1 MFKTNYTLIEN
12 ISNEFN
18 IDKNEIN
25 LIIKELFDKISLSI
39 INGNKFYMDKLGVIS
54 TDEDKNIFFSNED
67 ESFDESLESIDVK
80 SKELKNI
87 FLEKSIYKSIF
98 KNIKDISKNEH
109 VYIENFGTFYYNS
122 NIIFEPDTYLENKVK
137 NTKNNEIA
145 EDILDELDNKILNKR
160 IENINNDETLEEVID
175 EENNSIDDNIIE
187 NIWKNKTYNSIDLNT
202 MIKNLNEN
210 EEKTE
215 DNENTVIMEEEKNQ
229 EEKIDYPEMKEYSK
243 EELLDI
249 NNFDEDYLNKDDSI
263 ENDNK
268 ENKIEN
274 NKKEEKEEKT
284 NYPEMKEYSKEELL
298 DINNFDKDYLL
309 ENDKDMKDNE
319 NVIEVMEIKE
329 KSKKE
334 ENNYPEMKEYS
345 KEELL
350 DINNFD
356 KNDLNDLNEK
366 NIIKN
371 TISNKNIEKE
381 LLNIKNTKE
390 LDNKKMKKRKEN
402 FELFKSILKVAFI
415 IIFILIVGVFISIYY
430 GSNRTVASNNVE
442 NQKLYDVVNTF
453 FNSMNAASLSYITS
467 KDMYYWDIAKYL
479 YGDATYWPLLYSYN
493 NDKYKIN
500 NVIKKGSSISYR
512 NIPDFY
518 SYKEIKNLD
527 NTLSKS
533 YMLLYPILINDRK
546 LKHALWALKL
556 SAYYDLNVFKNN
568 ADMIPENTYNN
579 IVKESSS
586 IKITYDEFIRYG
598 QLNEN
603 ILLSFIDIIKE
614 KLGILK

>member
-25 LIIKELFDKISLSI
+25 IIIKELFDKITLSI

-54 TDEDKNIFFSNED
+54 ADEDKKIFFSNED

-80 SKELKNI
+80 SKDIKDI
-87 FLEKSIYKSIF
+87 FLEKSIFKSIF
-98 KNIKDISKNEH
+98 KNIKDISKSEH

-122 NIIFEPDTYLENKVK
+122 NIIFDPDTYLKNKVK
-137 NTKNNEIA
+137 NTENNEIT

-160 IENINNDETLEEVID
+160 IENINNDEILEEVID
-175 EENNSIDDNIIE
+175 EENNSIDDNIIG

-202 MIKNLNEN
+202 MIKKLNEN
-210 EEKTE
+210 EKTE
-215 DNENTVIMEEEKNQ
+215 DSENTVIIEEEKNKK

-249 NNFDEDYLNKDDSI
+249 NNFDEDYLN
-263 ENDNK
+263 ENTEKNIKGK
-268 ENKIEN
+268 EMESHKETEKSEEK
-274 NKKEEKEEKT
+274 NKKEEKI
-284 NYPEMKEYSKEELL
+284 NYPEMKEYSEEELL
-298 DINNFDKDYLL
+298 DINNFD
-309 ENDKDMKDNE
+309 
-319 NVIEVMEIKE
+319 E
-329 KSKKE
+329 K
-334 ENNYPEMKEYS
+334 Y
-345 KEELL
+345 
-350 DINNFD
+350 I
-356 KNDLNDLNEK
+356 NDLKE
-366 NIIKN
+366 N
-371 TISNKNIEKE
+371 TTANKNIEKE

-390 LDNKKMKKRKEN
+390 LDNKKMNKRKESS
-402 FELFKSILKVAFI
+402 ELFKGILKVALI
-415 IIFILIVGVFISIYY
+415 IIFILIIGIFVSIYY
-430 GSNRTVASNNVE
+430 GSNKIVASNNIE

-493 NDKYKIN
+493 NDKYKIS

-586 IKITYDEFIRYG
+586 IKITYDEFIKYG

>member
-25 LIIKELFDKISLSI
+25 LIIKELFDKITSSI

-54 TDEDKNIFFSNED
+54 ADEDKKIFFSNED

-80 SKELKNI
+80 STDIKDI
-87 FLEKSIYKSIF
+87 FLEKSIFKSIF
-98 KNIKDISKNEH
+98 KNIKDISKSEH

-122 NIIFEPDTYLENKVK
+122 NIVFDPDTYLKNKVK
-137 NTKNNEIA
+137 NNEVT
-145 EDILDELDNKILNKR
+145 EDILEELDNKILSKR

-175 EENNSIDDNIIE
+175 EENNSIDDNIIG
-187 NIWKNKTYNSIDLNT
+187 NIWKNKAYNSIDLNT
-202 MIKNLNEN
+202 MIENLNEK
-210 EEKTE
+210 EEKTYN
-215 DNENTVIMEEEKNQ
+215 NESNTIIEEVIMEKDEKENN
-229 EEKIDYPEMKEYSK
+229 YPEMKEYSK

-249 NNFDEDYLNKDDSI
+249 NNFDEDYLN
-263 ENDNK
+263 ENTEENIKENKTEDNK
-268 ENKIEN
+268 ETAKSEEN
-274 NKKEEKEEKT
+274 NKKE
-284 NYPEMKEYSKEELL
+284 Y
-298 DINNFDKDYLL
+298 
-309 ENDKDMKDNE
+309 
-319 NVIEVMEIKE
+319 
-329 KSKKE
+329 
-334 ENNYPEMKEYS
+334 NYPEMKEYS

-356 KNDLNDLNEK
+356 KNDINDLKENS
-366 NIIKN
+366 IIEN
-371 TISNKNIEKE
+371 NISNQNIEKE

-390 LDNKKMKKRKEN
+390 LDNKKMNKRKES
-402 FELFKSILKVAFI
+402 FELFKGILKVALI
-415 IIFILIVGVFISIYY
+415 IIFILIIGIFVSIYY
-430 GSNRTVASNNVE
+430 GSNKIVASNNIE

-493 NDKYKIN
+493 NDKYKIS

-586 IKITYDEFIRYG
+586 IKITYDEFIKYG

>member
-25 LIIKELFDKISLSI
+25 LIIKELFDKITSSI

-54 TDEDKNIFFSNED
+54 ADEDKKIFFSNED

-80 SKELKNI
+80 STDIKDI
-87 FLEKSIYKSIF
+87 FLEKSIFKSIF
-98 KNIKDISKNEH
+98 KNIKDISKSEH

-122 NIIFEPDTYLENKVK
+122 NIIFDPDTYLKNKVK
-137 NTKNNEIA
+137 NNEVT
-145 EDILDELDNKILNKR
+145 EDILEELDNKILSKR
-160 IENINNDETLEEVID
+160 MENINNDETLEEVID
-175 EENNSIDDNIIE
+175 EENNSIDDNIIG
-187 NIWKNKTYNSIDLNT
+187 NIWKNKAYNSIDLNT
-202 MIKNLNEN
+202 MIENLNEK
-210 EEKTE
+210 EEKTYN
-215 DNENTVIMEEEKNQ
+215 NESNTIIEEVIMEKDEKENN
-229 EEKIDYPEMKEYSK
+229 YPEMKEYSK

-249 NNFDEDYLNKDDSI
+249 NNFDEDYLN
-263 ENDNK
+263 ENTEENIKENKTEDNK
-268 ENKIEN
+268 ETAKSEEN
-274 NKKEEKEEKT
+274 NKKE
-284 NYPEMKEYSKEELL
+284 Y
-298 DINNFDKDYLL
+298 
-309 ENDKDMKDNE
+309 
-319 NVIEVMEIKE
+319 
-329 KSKKE
+329 
-334 ENNYPEMKEYS
+334 NYPEMKEYS

-356 KNDLNDLNEK
+356 KNDINDLKENS
-366 NIIKN
+366 IIEN
-371 TISNKNIEKE
+371 NISNQNIEKE

-390 LDNKKMKKRKEN
+390 LDNKKMNKRKES
-402 FELFKSILKVAFI
+402 FELFKGILKVALI
-415 IIFILIVGVFISIYY
+415 IIFILIIGIIVSIYY
-430 GSNRTVASNNVE
+430 GSNKIVASNNIE

-493 NDKYKIN
+493 NDKYKIS

-533 YMLLYPILINDRK
+533 YMLLYPILTNDRK

-586 IKITYDEFIRYG
+586 IKITYDEFIKYG

>member
-25 LIIKELFDKISLSI
+25 LIIKELFDKITLSI

-54 TDEDKNIFFSNED
+54 ADEDKKIFFSNED

-80 SKELKNI
+80 STDIKDI
-87 FLEKSIYKSIF
+87 FLEKSIFKSIF
-98 KNIKDISKNEH
+98 KNIRDISKSEH

-122 NIIFEPDTYLENKVK
+122 NIIFDPDTYLKNKVK
-137 NTKNNEIA
+137 NNEVT
-145 EDILDELDNKILNKR
+145 EDILEELDNKILSKR
-160 IENINNDETLEEVID
+160 MENINNDETLEEVID
-175 EENNSIDDNIIE
+175 EENNSIDDNIIG
-187 NIWKNKTYNSIDLNT
+187 NIWKNKAYNSIDLNT
-202 MIKNLNEN
+202 MIENLNEK
-210 EEKTE
+210 EEKT
-215 DNENTVIMEEEKNQ
+215 DNNKSNTIIEEVIMEKDEKENN
-229 EEKIDYPEMKEYSK
+229 YPEMKEYSK

-249 NNFDEDYLNKDDSI
+249 NNFDEDYLN
-263 ENDNK
+263 ENTEENIKENKTEDNK
-268 ENKIEN
+268 ETAKSEEN
-274 NKKEEKEEKT
+274 NKKE
-284 NYPEMKEYSKEELL
+284 Y
-298 DINNFDKDYLL
+298 
-309 ENDKDMKDNE
+309 
-319 NVIEVMEIKE
+319 
-329 KSKKE
+329 
-334 ENNYPEMKEYS
+334 NYPEMKEYS

-356 KNDLNDLNEK
+356 KNDINDLKENS
-366 NIIKN
+366 IIEN
-371 TISNKNIEKE
+371 NISNQNIEKE

-390 LDNKKMKKRKEN
+390 LDNKKMNKRKES
-402 FELFKSILKVAFI
+402 FELFKGILKVALI
-415 IIFILIVGVFISIYY
+415 IIFILIIGIFVSIYY
-430 GSNRTVASNNVE
+430 GSNKIIASNNIE

-493 NDKYKIN
+493 NDKYKIS

-586 IKITYDEFIRYG
+586 IKITYDEFIKYG

>member
-25 LIIKELFDKISLSI
+25 LIIKELFDKITSSI

-54 TDEDKNIFFSNED
+54 ADEDKKIFFSNED

-80 SKELKNI
+80 STDIKDI
-87 FLEKSIYKSIF
+87 FLEKSIFKSIF
-98 KNIKDISKNEH
+98 KNIKDISKSEH

-122 NIIFEPDTYLENKVK
+122 NIIFDPDTYLKNKVK
-137 NTKNNEIA
+137 NNEVT
-145 EDILDELDNKILNKR
+145 EDILEELDNKILSKR
-160 IENINNDETLEEVID
+160 MENINNDETLEEVID
-175 EENNSIDDNIIE
+175 EENNSIDDNIIG
-187 NIWKNKTYNSIDLNT
+187 NIWKNKAYNSIDLNT
-202 MIKNLNEN
+202 MIENLNEK
-210 EEKTE
+210 EEKTYN
-215 DNENTVIMEEEKNQ
+215 NESNTIIEEVIMEKDEKENN
-229 EEKIDYPEMKEYSK
+229 YPEMKEYSK

-249 NNFDEDYLNKDDSI
+249 NNFDEDYLN
-263 ENDNK
+263 ENTEENIKENKTEDNK
-268 ENKIEN
+268 EIAKSEEN
-274 NKKEEKEEKT
+274 NKKE
-284 NYPEMKEYSKEELL
+284 Y
-298 DINNFDKDYLL
+298 
-309 ENDKDMKDNE
+309 
-319 NVIEVMEIKE
+319 
-329 KSKKE
+329 
-334 ENNYPEMKEYS
+334 NYPEMKEYS

-356 KNDLNDLNEK
+356 KNDINDLKENS
-366 NIIKN
+366 IIEN
-371 TISNKNIEKE
+371 NISNQNIEKE

-390 LDNKKMKKRKEN
+390 LDNKKMNKRKES
-402 FELFKSILKVAFI
+402 FELFKGILKVALI
-415 IIFILIVGVFISIYY
+415 IIFILIIGIIVSIYY
-430 GSNRTVASNNVE
+430 GSNKIVASNNIE

-493 NDKYKIN
+493 NDKYKIS

-586 IKITYDEFIRYG
+586 IKITYDEFIKYG

>member
-25 LIIKELFDKISLSI
+25 IIIKELFDKITLSI

-54 TDEDKNIFFSNED
+54 ADEDKKIFFSNED

-80 SKELKNI
+80 SKDIKDI
-87 FLEKSIYKSIF
+87 FLEKSIFKSIF
-98 KNIKDISKNEH
+98 KNIKDISKSEH

-122 NIIFEPDTYLENKVK
+122 NIIFDPDTYLKNKVK
-137 NTKNNEIA
+137 NTENNEIT

-160 IENINNDETLEEVID
+160 IENINNDEILEEVID
-175 EENNSIDDNIIE
+175 EENNSIDDNIIG

-202 MIKNLNEN
+202 MIKKLNEN
-210 EEKTE
+210 EKTE
-215 DNENTVIMEEEKNQ
+215 DSENTVIIEEEKNKK

-249 NNFDEDYLNKDDSI
+249 NNFDEDYLN
-263 ENDNK
+263 ENTEKNIKGK
-268 ENKIEN
+268 EMESHKETEKSEEK
-274 NKKEEKEEKT
+274 NKKEEKI

-298 DINNFDKDYLL
+298 DINNFD
-309 ENDKDMKDNE
+309 
-319 NVIEVMEIKE
+319 E
-329 KSKKE
+329 K
-334 ENNYPEMKEYS
+334 Y
-345 KEELL
+345 
-350 DINNFD
+350 I
-356 KNDLNDLNEK
+356 NDLKE
-366 NIIKN
+366 N
-371 TISNKNIEKE
+371 TTANKNIEKE

-390 LDNKKMKKRKEN
+390 LDNKKMNKRKESS
-402 FELFKSILKVAFI
+402 ELFKGILKVALI
-415 IIFILIVGVFISIYY
+415 IIFILIIGIFVSIYY
-430 GSNRTVASNNVE
+430 GSNKIVASNNIE

-493 NDKYKIN
+493 NDKYKIS

-586 IKITYDEFIRYG
+586 IKITYDEFIKYG

>member
-25 LIIKELFDKISLSI
+25 IIIKELFDKITLSI

-54 TDEDKNIFFSNED
+54 ADEDKKIFFSNED

-80 SKELKNI
+80 SKDIKDI
-87 FLEKSIYKSIF
+87 FLEKSIFKSIF
-98 KNIKDISKNEH
+98 KNIKDISKSEH

-122 NIIFEPDTYLENKVK
+122 NIIFDPDTYLKNKVK
-137 NTKNNEIA
+137 NTENNEIT

-160 IENINNDETLEEVID
+160 IENINNDEILEEVID
-175 EENNSIDDNIIE
+175 EENNSIDDNIIG

-202 MIKNLNEN
+202 MIKKLNEN
-210 EEKTE
+210 EKTE
-215 DNENTVIMEEEKNQ
+215 DSENTVIIEEEKNKK
-229 EEKIDYPEMKEYSK
+229 EEKINYPEMKEYSK

-249 NNFDEDYLNKDDSI
+249 NNFDEDYLN
-263 ENDNK
+263 ENAEKNIKGK
-268 ENKIEN
+268 EMESHKETEKSEEK
-274 NKKEEKEEKT
+274 NKKEEKI
-284 NYPEMKEYSKEELL
+284 NYPEMKEYSEEELL
-298 DINNFDKDYLL
+298 DINNFD
-309 ENDKDMKDNE
+309 
-319 NVIEVMEIKE
+319 E
-329 KSKKE
+329 K
-334 ENNYPEMKEYS
+334 Y
-345 KEELL
+345 
-350 DINNFD
+350 I
-356 KNDLNDLNEK
+356 NDLKE
-366 NIIKN
+366 N
-371 TISNKNIEKE
+371 TTANKNIEKE

-390 LDNKKMKKRKEN
+390 LDNKKMNKRKESS
-402 FELFKSILKVAFI
+402 ELFKGILKVALI
-415 IIFILIVGVFISIYY
+415 IIFILIIGIFVSIYY
-430 GSNRTVASNNVE
+430 GSNKIVASNNIE

-493 NDKYKIN
+493 NDKYKIS

-586 IKITYDEFIRYG
+586 IKITYDEFIKYG

>member
-25 LIIKELFDKISLSI
+25 IIIKELFDKITLSI

-54 TDEDKNIFFSNED
+54 ADEDKKIFFSNED

-80 SKELKNI
+80 SKDIKDI
-87 FLEKSIYKSIF
+87 FLEKSIFKSIF
-98 KNIKDISKNEH
+98 KNIKDISKSEH

-122 NIIFEPDTYLENKVK
+122 NIIFDPDTYLKNKVK
-137 NTKNNEIA
+137 NTENNEIT

-160 IENINNDETLEEVID
+160 IENINNDEILEEVID
-175 EENNSIDDNIIE
+175 EENNSIDDNIIG

-202 MIKNLNEN
+202 MIKKLNEN
-210 EEKTE
+210 EKTE
-215 DNENTVIMEEEKNQ
+215 DSENTVIIEEEKNKK

-249 NNFDEDYLNKDDSI
+249 NNFDEDYLN
-263 ENDNK
+263 ENAEKNIKGK
-268 ENKIEN
+268 EMESHKETEKSEEK
-274 NKKEEKEEKT
+274 NKKEEKI
-284 NYPEMKEYSKEELL
+284 NYPEMKEYSEEELL
-298 DINNFDKDYLL
+298 DINNFD
-309 ENDKDMKDNE
+309 
-319 NVIEVMEIKE
+319 E
-329 KSKKE
+329 K
-334 ENNYPEMKEYS
+334 Y
-345 KEELL
+345 
-350 DINNFD
+350 I
-356 KNDLNDLNEK
+356 NDLKE
-366 NIIKN
+366 N
-371 TISNKNIEKE
+371 TTANKNIEKE

-390 LDNKKMKKRKEN
+390 LDNKKMNKRKESS
-402 FELFKSILKVAFI
+402 ELFKGILKVALI
-415 IIFILIVGVFISIYY
+415 IIFILIIGIFVSIYY
-430 GSNRTVASNNVE
+430 GSNKIVASNNIE

-493 NDKYKIN
+493 NDKYKIS

-586 IKITYDEFIRYG
+586 IKITYDEFIKYG

>member
-25 LIIKELFDKISLSI
+25 IIIKELFDKITLSI

-54 TDEDKNIFFSNED
+54 ADEDKKIFFSNED

-80 SKELKNI
+80 SKDIKDI
-87 FLEKSIYKSIF
+87 FLEKSIFKSIF
-98 KNIKDISKNEH
+98 KNIRDISKSEH

-122 NIIFEPDTYLENKVK
+122 NIIFDPDTYLKNKVK
-137 NTKNNEIA
+137 NTENNEIT

-160 IENINNDETLEEVID
+160 IENINNDEILEEVID
-175 EENNSIDDNIIE
+175 EENNSIDDNIIG

-202 MIKNLNEN
+202 MIKKLNEN
-210 EEKTE
+210 EKTE
-215 DNENTVIMEEEKNQ
+215 DSENTVIIEEEKNKK

-249 NNFDEDYLNKDDSI
+249 NNFDEDYLN
-263 ENDNK
+263 ENAEKNIKGK
-268 ENKIEN
+268 EMESHKETEKSEEK
-274 NKKEEKEEKT
+274 NKKEEKI

-298 DINNFDKDYLL
+298 DINNFD
-309 ENDKDMKDNE
+309 
-319 NVIEVMEIKE
+319 E
-329 KSKKE
+329 K
-334 ENNYPEMKEYS
+334 Y
-345 KEELL
+345 
-350 DINNFD
+350 I
-356 KNDLNDLNEK
+356 NDLKE
-366 NIIKN
+366 N
-371 TISNKNIEKE
+371 TTANKNIEKE

-390 LDNKKMKKRKEN
+390 LDNKKMNKRKESS
-402 FELFKSILKVAFI
+402 ELFKGILKVALI
-415 IIFILIVGVFISIYY
+415 IIFILIIGIFVSIYY
-430 GSNRTVASNNVE
+430 GSNKIVASNNIE

-493 NDKYKIN
+493 NDKYKIS

-586 IKITYDEFIRYG
+586 IKITYDEFIKYG

>member
-1 MFKTNYTLIEN
+1 
-12 ISNEFN
+12 
-18 IDKNEIN
+18 
-25 LIIKELFDKISLSI
+25 
-39 INGNKFYMDKLGVIS
+39 
-54 TDEDKNIFFSNED
+54 
-67 ESFDESLESIDVK
+67 SFDESLESIDVK
-80 SKELKNI
+80 STDIKDI
-87 FLEKSIYKSIF
+87 FLEKSIFKSIF
-98 KNIKDISKNEH
+98 KNIRDISKSEH

-122 NIIFEPDTYLENKVK
+122 NIIFDPDTYLKNKVK
-137 NTKNNEIA
+137 NNEVT
-145 EDILDELDNKILNKR
+145 EDILEELDNKILSKR
-160 IENINNDETLEEVID
+160 MENINNDETLEEVID
-175 EENNSIDDNIIE
+175 EENNSIDDNIIG
-187 NIWKNKTYNSIDLNT
+187 NIWKNKAYNSIDLNT
-202 MIKNLNEN
+202 MIENLNEK
-210 EEKTE
+210 EEKT
-215 DNENTVIMEEEKNQ
+215 DNNKSNTIIEEVIMEKDEKENN
-229 EEKIDYPEMKEYSK
+229 YPEMKEYSK

-249 NNFDEDYLNKDDSI
+249 NNFDEDYLN
-263 ENDNK
+263 ENTEENIKENKTEDNK
-268 ENKIEN
+268 ETAKSEEN
-274 NKKEEKEEKT
+274 NKKE
-284 NYPEMKEYSKEELL
+284 Y
-298 DINNFDKDYLL
+298 
-309 ENDKDMKDNE
+309 
-319 NVIEVMEIKE
+319 
-329 KSKKE
+329 
-334 ENNYPEMKEYS
+334 NYPEMKEYS

-356 KNDLNDLNEK
+356 KNDINDLKENS
-366 NIIKN
+366 IIEN
-371 TISNKNIEKE
+371 NISNQNIEKE

-390 LDNKKMKKRKEN
+390 LDNKKMNKRKES
-402 FELFKSILKVAFI
+402 FELFKGILKVALI
-415 IIFILIVGVFISIYY
+415 IIFILIIGIFVSIYY
-430 GSNRTVASNNVE
+430 GSNKIIASNNIE

-493 NDKYKIN
+493 NDKYKIS

-586 IKITYDEFIRYG
+586 IKITYDEFIKYG

>member
-25 LIIKELFDKISLSI
+25 IIIKELFDKITLSI

-54 TDEDKNIFFSNED
+54 ADEDKKIFFSNED

-80 SKELKNI
+80 SKDIKDI
-87 FLEKSIYKSIF
+87 FLEKSIFKSIF
-98 KNIKDISKNEH
+98 KNIKDISKSEH

-122 NIIFEPDTYLENKVK
+122 NIIFDPDTYLKNKVK
-137 NTKNNEIA
+137 NTENNEIT

-160 IENINNDETLEEVID
+160 IENINNDEILEEVID
-175 EENNSIDDNIIE
+175 EENNSIDDNIIG

-202 MIKNLNEN
+202 MIKKLNEN
-210 EEKTE
+210 EKTE
-215 DNENTVIMEEEKNQ
+215 DSENTVIIEEEKNKK
-229 EEKIDYPEMKEYSK
+229 EEKINYPEMKEYSK

-249 NNFDEDYLNKDDSI
+249 NNFDEDYLN
-263 ENDNK
+263 ENAEKNIKGK
-268 ENKIEN
+268 EMESHKETEKSEEK
-274 NKKEEKEEKT
+274 NKKEEKI

-298 DINNFDKDYLL
+298 DINNFDEKYI
-309 ENDKDMKDNE
+309 NDLKDN
-319 NVIEVMEIKE
+319 
-329 KSKKE
+329 
-334 ENNYPEMKEYS
+334 
-345 KEELL
+345 
-350 DINNFD
+350 
-356 KNDLNDLNEK
+356 
-366 NIIKN
+366 
-371 TISNKNIEKE
+371 TTANKNIEKE

-390 LDNKKMKKRKEN
+390 LDNKKMNKKKESS
-402 FELFKSILKVAFI
+402 ELFKGILKVALI
-415 IIFILIVGVFISIYY
+415 IIFILIIGIFVSIYY
-430 GSNRTVASNNVE
+430 GSNKIVASNNIE

-493 NDKYKIN
+493 NDKYKIS

-586 IKITYDEFIRYG
+586 IKITYDEFIKYG

>member
-25 LIIKELFDKISLSI
+25 IIIKELFDKITLSI

-54 TDEDKNIFFSNED
+54 ADEDKKIFFSNED

-80 SKELKNI
+80 SKDIKDI
-87 FLEKSIYKSIF
+87 FLEKSIFKSIF
-98 KNIKDISKNEH
+98 KNIKDISKSEH

-122 NIIFEPDTYLENKVK
+122 NIIFDPDTYLKNKVK
-137 NTKNNEIA
+137 NTENNEIT

-160 IENINNDETLEEVID
+160 IENINNDEILEEVID
-175 EENNSIDDNIIE
+175 EENNSIDDNIIG

-202 MIKNLNEN
+202 MIKKLNEN
-210 EEKTE
+210 EKTE
-215 DNENTVIMEEEKNQ
+215 DSENTVIIEEEKNKK
-229 EEKIDYPEMKEYSK
+229 EEKINYPEMKEYSE

-249 NNFDEDYLNKDDSI
+249 NNFDEDYLN
-263 ENDNK
+263 ENAEKNIKGK
-268 ENKIEN
+268 EMESHKETEKSEEK
-274 NKKEEKEEKT
+274 NKKEEKI
-284 NYPEMKEYSKEELL
+284 NYPEMKEYSEEELL
-298 DINNFDKDYLL
+298 DINNFD
-309 ENDKDMKDNE
+309 
-319 NVIEVMEIKE
+319 E
-329 KSKKE
+329 K
-334 ENNYPEMKEYS
+334 Y
-345 KEELL
+345 
-350 DINNFD
+350 I
-356 KNDLNDLNEK
+356 NDLKE
-366 NIIKN
+366 N
-371 TISNKNIEKE
+371 TTANKNIEKE

-390 LDNKKMKKRKEN
+390 LDNKKMNKRKESS
-402 FELFKSILKVAFI
+402 ELFKGILKVALI
-415 IIFILIVGVFISIYY
+415 IIFILIIGIFVSIYY
-430 GSNRTVASNNVE
+430 GSNKIVASNNIE

-493 NDKYKIN
+493 NDKYKIS

-586 IKITYDEFIRYG
+586 IKITYDEFIKYG

>member
-1 MFKTNYTLIEN
+1 M
-12 ISNEFN
+12 
-18 IDKNEIN
+18 
-25 LIIKELFDKISLSI
+25 
-39 INGNKFYMDKLGVIS
+39 
-54 TDEDKNIFFSNED
+54 
-67 ESFDESLESIDVK
+67 
-80 SKELKNI
+80 
-87 FLEKSIYKSIF
+87 
-98 KNIKDISKNEH
+98 
-109 VYIENFGTFYYNS
+109 
-122 NIIFEPDTYLENKVK
+122 
-137 NTKNNEIA
+137 
-145 EDILDELDNKILNKR
+145 DNKILNKR
-160 IENINNDETLEEVID
+160 IENINNDEILEEVID
-175 EENNSIDDNIIE
+175 EENNSIDDNIIG

-202 MIKNLNEN
+202 MIKKLNEN
-210 EEKTE
+210 EKTE
-215 DNENTVIMEEEKNQ
+215 DSENTVIIEEEKNKK

-249 NNFDEDYLNKDDSI
+249 NNFDEDYLN
-263 ENDNK
+263 ENTEKNIKGK
-268 ENKIEN
+268 EMESHKETEKSEEK
-274 NKKEEKEEKT
+274 NKKEEKI
-284 NYPEMKEYSKEELL
+284 NYPEMKEYSEEELL
-298 DINNFDKDYLL
+298 DINNFD
-309 ENDKDMKDNE
+309 
-319 NVIEVMEIKE
+319 E
-329 KSKKE
+329 K
-334 ENNYPEMKEYS
+334 Y
-345 KEELL
+345 
-350 DINNFD
+350 I
-356 KNDLNDLNEK
+356 NDLKE
-366 NIIKN
+366 N
-371 TISNKNIEKE
+371 TTANKNIEKE

-390 LDNKKMKKRKEN
+390 LDNKKMNKKKESS
-402 FELFKSILKVAFI
+402 ELFKGILKVALI
-415 IIFILIVGVFISIYY
+415 IIFILIIGIFVSIYY
-430 GSNRTVASNNVE
+430 GSNKIVASNNIE

-493 NDKYKIN
+493 NDKYKIS

-586 IKITYDEFIRYG
+586 IKITYDEFIKYG

>member
-25 LIIKELFDKISLSI
+25 IIIKELFDKITLSI

-54 TDEDKNIFFSNED
+54 ADEDKKIFFSNED

-80 SKELKNI
+80 SKDIKDI
-87 FLEKSIYKSIF
+87 FLEKSIFKSIF
-98 KNIKDISKNEH
+98 KNIKDISKSEH

-122 NIIFEPDTYLENKVK
+122 NIIFDPDTYLKNKVK
-137 NTKNNEIA
+137 NTENNEIT

-160 IENINNDETLEEVID
+160 IENINNDEILEEVID
-175 EENNSIDDNIIE
+175 EENNSIDDNIIG

-202 MIKNLNEN
+202 MIKKLNEN
-210 EEKTE
+210 EKTE
-215 DNENTVIMEEEKNQ
+215 DSENTVIIEEEKNKK
-229 EEKIDYPEMKEYSK
+229 EEKINYPEMKEYSK

-249 NNFDEDYLNKDDSI
+249 NNFDEKYI
-263 ENDNK
+263 NDLK
-268 ENKIEN
+268 EN
-274 NKKEEKEEKT
+274 T
-284 NYPEMKEYSKEELL
+284 
-298 DINNFDKDYLL
+298 
-309 ENDKDMKDNE
+309 
-319 NVIEVMEIKE
+319 
-329 KSKKE
+329 
-334 ENNYPEMKEYS
+334 
-345 KEELL
+345 
-350 DINNFD
+350 
-356 KNDLNDLNEK
+356 
-366 NIIKN
+366 
-371 TISNKNIEKE
+371 TANKNIEKE

-390 LDNKKMKKRKEN
+390 LDNKKMNKRKESS
-402 FELFKSILKVAFI
+402 ELFKGILKVALI
-415 IIFILIVGVFISIYY
+415 IIFILIIGIIVSIYY
-430 GSNRTVASNNVE
+430 GSNKIVASNNIE

-493 NDKYKIN
+493 NDKYKIS
-500 NVIKKGSSISYR
+500 NVIKKGSSILYR

-586 IKITYDEFIRYG
+586 IKITYDEFIKYG